1 MPQLR
6 KAGAIAGAFLLLQCI
21 SACIIFPDKKQNCPT
36 CPPPAGEFLA
46 RTSPAAIIHNMAES
60 FHARDFNHYTEQ
72 LCAEYVFRFIP
83 DNSGH
88 SDSLIRNEE
97 VNFAEHLFTTGS
109 TDGTQL
115 AASKISLAIDT
126 LASNPDGRV
135 GHEGWLRYYVNTR
148 LAISLPD
155 GQEINVVSPAYLF
168 FHQDNA
174 GLWCLAEWQDETPTQ
189 RPERF
194 FSVWEGSQLQSSG
207 SPYARSQQ
215 PWFAPGYS
223 V

>member
-6 KAGAIAGAFLLLQCI
+6 KAGVIAGAFLLLQCI
-21 SACIIFPDKKQNCPT
+21 SACIIKPNVCTTPDCRH
-36 CPPPAGEFLA
+36 AGNYLP
-46 RTSPAAIIHNMAES
+46 RTSPSYVIRNMATS
-60 FHARDFNHYTEQ
+60 FQSRDFNSYTAQ
-72 LCAEYVFRFIP
+72 LCPEYVFRFIP
-83 DNSGH
+83 DISGR

-97 VNFAEHLFTTGS
+97 ANFAEHLFATGS

-126 LASNPDGRV
+126 LASNPDSRV

-168 FHQDNA
+168 FHQDNS

-189 RPERF
+189 RPERL
-194 FSVWEGSQLQSSG
+194 FSIWEGSQIQSSG

-215 PWFAPGYS
+215 PWFTPGYS